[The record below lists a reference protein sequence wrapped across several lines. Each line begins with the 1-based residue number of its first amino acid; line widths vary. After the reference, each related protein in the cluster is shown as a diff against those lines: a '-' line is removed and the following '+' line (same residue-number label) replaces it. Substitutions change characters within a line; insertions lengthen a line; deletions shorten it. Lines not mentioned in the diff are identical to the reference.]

1 MYYIKTTN
9 FVLYL
14 YCKDVWG
21 VIMIFKC
28 KMCGGDVTPIN
39 GTNTGKCEYCK
50 SVMTLPNLDDEKII
64 NLYNRANDLRINNEF
79 DKAYTVYENILN
91 IDNNQVEAHWGLLLC
106 KYGVE
111 YVDDPKTKKK
121 IPTCH
126 RTIASSI
133 LTDSNYK
140 FIKKESYGDTLKIYE
155 EEATKI
161 NEIQMEILNISSKEK
176 PYDIFICYKETDD
189 NGERTQDS
197 VIAQDIYDKLVETG
211 YKVFFSRITLENKLG
226 VQYEPYIYSALKSSK
241 VMLVVGTK
249 EEYFNAVWVKN
260 EWSRYLEMMKTDKS
274 KSLIPVFSKVD
285 AYKLPE
291 EFAMLQA
298 QSMDKVGAM
307 QDLVRGIKKLIEEY
321 KMENVDGVDT
331 ETIAKVKAVLDEV
344 RTVGNGKYEVTI
356 VKENL
361 PVWYYVITLLAI
373 GIIGISYLFHLLM
386 NVFIFYGSSSN
397 IELIT
402 FAKNINMLPLIL
414 YFLSG
419 VSVVF
424 GLFLSI
430 VKRKLYKLRNVSIVL
445 SYIFL
450 VLGILVISL
459 YGYIPNIWSNDI
471 FILYFFM
478 LVPSFILLFV
488 NPKWKLN
495 VSNKSIMTEEEKNKQ
510 IIENEKIKNNFVTK
524 EKQIKNIIF
533 IIISSIIVV
542 ILLINTLN
550 RNLSIFTKASNKEND
565 TYNQVKVLS
574 LKYIRKYPQEDTYI
588 YVGHVTEG
596 DIYNILDIVDKDRQ
610 RFIKIKTNTGITGYL
625 LSGDDIEFKLNKS
638 SDLYKKWFIQSN
650 ERNEFVKQLKV
661 INDYINIR
669 KSATIYSDIVGQVF
683 KEEIYNVLDETDEDG
698 KIWYKIETNQGVKGW
713 IAGNYAGSQMVEIL
727 YEG

>member
-1 MYYIKTTN
+1 M
-9 FVLYL
+9 LYL

-126 RTIASSI
+126 RTIDSSI

-197 VIAQDIYDKLVETG
+197 VIAQDIYDKLVENG

-291 EFAMLQA
+291 DFAMLQA

-321 KMENVDGVDT
+321 KTENVDGVDT

-402 FAKNINMLPLIL
+402 FANNINMLPLIL

-450 VLGILVISL
+450 ILGILVISL

-524 EKQIKNIIF
+524 EKQIKNTIF
-533 IIISSIIVV
+533 IIIPSIIVA
-542 ILLINTLN
+542 ILLINSLN

-565 TYNQVKVLS
+565 AYNQVKVLS

-588 YVGHVTEG
+588 YVGHVTKG
-596 DIYNILDIVDKDRQ
+596 DIYNILDIVDKDGY

-638 SDLYKKWFIQSN
+638 SDLYKKLFIQSN
-650 ERNEFVKQLKV
+650 ERNESVKQLKV

-683 KEEIYNVLDETDEDG
+683 KEEIYNILDETDEDG
-698 KIWYKIETNQGVKGW
+698 EIWYKIKTNQGVKGW
-713 IAGNYAGSQMVEIL
+713 IAGNYAGTQMVEIL

>member
-1 MYYIKTTN
+1 
-9 FVLYL
+9 
-14 YCKDVWG
+14 
-21 VIMIFKC
+21 MIFKC

-321 KMENVDGVDT
+321 KTENVDGVDT

-450 VLGILVISL
+450 ILGILVISL

-510 IIENEKIKNNFVTK
+510 IIENEKIKDNFVTK

-542 ILLINTLN
+542 ILLINALN

-698 KIWYKIETNQGVKGW
+698 EIWYKIKTNRDVKGW
-713 IAGNYAGSQMVEIL
+713 IAGNYAGLQMVEIL

>member
-1 MYYIKTTN
+1 
-9 FVLYL
+9 
-14 YCKDVWG
+14 
-21 VIMIFKC
+21 MIFKC

-126 RTIASSI
+126 RTIDSSI

-321 KMENVDGVDT
+321 KTENVDGVDT

-698 KIWYKIETNQGVKGW
+698 EIWYKIKTNRDVKGW
-713 IAGNYAGSQMVEIL
+713 IAGNYAGLQMVEIL

>member
-1 MYYIKTTN
+1 M
-9 FVLYL
+9 LYL

-126 RTIASSI
+126 RTIDSSI

-197 VIAQDIYDKLVETG
+197 VIAQDIYDKLVENG

-321 KMENVDGVDT
+321 KTENVDGVDT

-402 FAKNINMLPLIL
+402 FANNINMLPLIL

-450 VLGILVISL
+450 ILGILVISL

-524 EKQIKNIIF
+524 EKQIKNTIF
-533 IIISSIIVV
+533 IIIPSIIVA
-542 ILLINTLN
+542 ILLINSLN

-565 TYNQVKVLS
+565 AYNQVKVLS

-588 YVGHVTEG
+588 YVGHVTKG
-596 DIYNILDIVDKDRQ
+596 DIYNILDIVDKDGY

-638 SDLYKKWFIQSN
+638 SDLYKKLFIQSN
-650 ERNEFVKQLKV
+650 ERNESVKQLKV

-683 KEEIYNVLDETDEDG
+683 KEEIYNILDETDEDG
-698 KIWYKIETNQGVKGW
+698 EIWYKIETNQGAKGW
-713 IAGNYAGSQMVEIL
+713 IAGNYAGTQMVEIL

>member
-1 MYYIKTTN
+1 
-9 FVLYL
+9 
-14 YCKDVWG
+14 
-21 VIMIFKC
+21 MIFKC

-321 KMENVDGVDT
+321 KTENVDGVDT

-450 VLGILVISL
+450 ILGILVISL

-542 ILLINTLN
+542 ILLINALN

-698 KIWYKIETNQGVKGW
+698 EIWYKIKTNRDVKGW
-713 IAGNYAGSQMVEIL
+713 IAGNYAGLQMVEIL

>member
-1 MYYIKTTN
+1 
-9 FVLYL
+9 
-14 YCKDVWG
+14 
-21 VIMIFKC
+21 MIFKC

-321 KMENVDGVDT
+321 KTENVDGVDT

>member
-1 MYYIKTTN
+1 
-9 FVLYL
+9 
-14 YCKDVWG
+14 
-21 VIMIFKC
+21 MIFKC

-126 RTIASSI
+126 RTIDSSI

-197 VIAQDIYDKLVETG
+197 VIAQDIYDKLVENG

-321 KMENVDGVDT
+321 KTENVDGVDT

-450 VLGILVISL
+450 ILGILVISL

-669 KSATIYSDIVGQVF
+669 KISTIC
-683 KEEIYNVLDETDEDG
+683 NP
-698 KIWYKIETNQGVKGW
+698 
-713 IAGNYAGSQMVEIL
+713 A
-727 YEG
+727 

>member
-321 KMENVDGVDT
+321 KTENVDGVDT

>member
-321 KMENVDGVDT
+321 KTENVDGVDT

-574 LKYIRKYPQEDTYI
+574 LKYIRKYPQENTYI